1 MSPPRAERRRWLA
14 AALLGLALPAQ
25 GHEFWML
32 PHSFMVEPG
41 ASTALFLS
49 VGESFLGERVGMAQ
63 TNVAAFARIAQGR
76 RTDLLP
82 ALPRSQP
89 VGEWRVELP
98 QRGLHL
104 FALDTRPNEIVLEAG
119 KFHGYLRDEGLEA
132 VIAQREASGRA
143 AEPGRERYRRHIKSL
158 LLAGPTSDAGWSAR
172 TGQRLE
178 LIPLN
183 DPYRLAPG
191 GELGLQVMFEGR
203 PLAGALLK
211 CWHRRADRTEIVM
224 ARTDAA
230 GRASLRL
237 PWAGVWMASVVH
249 MVPVA
254 DSQHYDWDSFW
265 GNLSF
270 SLPAAPLQPL

>member
-1 MSPPRAERRRWLA
+1 MSPASAQRRRWLA

-32 PHSFMVEPG
+32 PHSFRLEAG
-41 ASTALFLS
+41 ASTGLFLS
-49 VGESFLGERVGMAQ
+49 VGERFVGERVGMAQ
-63 TNVAAFARIAQGR
+63 SNVAAFSRIAQGR
-76 RTDLLP
+76 RIDLLP
-82 ALPRSQP
+82 GLPRSQP

-98 QRGLHL
+98 QPGLHL
-104 FALDTRPNEIVLEAG
+104 FALDTRPNEIVLEAA
-119 KFHGYLRDEGLEA
+119 KFHDYLRDEGLEA
-132 VIAQREASGRA
+132 VIAQRQVTGRA
-143 AEPGRERYRRHIKSL
+143 ADPGRERYRRHLKSL
-158 LLAGPTSDAGWSAR
+158 LLAGPVSDAGWSVR

-178 LIPLN
+178 LLPLN

-191 GELGLQVMFEGR
+191 GELGLQVLFEGR

-211 CWHRRADRTEIVM
+211 CWHRREGRTELLTG
-224 ARTDAA
+224 RTDNV
-230 GRASLRL
+230 GRVSLRL

-249 MVPVA
+249 MVPVTE
-254 DSQHYDWDSFW
+254 SQHYDWDSFW